1 MTQERIR
8 ILVDQ
13 SRDSEW
19 SRALVNIEPG
29 NVYQIT
35 DNRDYLDGS
44 VLRNYDVLTVCGYS
58 PLEYNDEETELVRK
72 FVETGGGLLL
82 ASSTSRFESY
92 AGRPASEI
100 HANKL
105 ARIFGAEFLPL
116 NECKGETKFDEA
128 LLRGYP
134 REDLRLVYH
143 AVLGELELEDIHLSN
158 CGILRIPEDAQVF
171 LQHSETNEPIGAC
184 LNFGKGR
191 VLLINNLFFSHAN
204 QRTCR
209 AFIDW
214 LGENRISSAEGDE
227 TIPDEIPVEEYI
239 KEDGNIKIYHSELVK
254 DRVDTCLKFAKKIH
268 EEIISAFP
276 KGAERKWEIEALTS
290 CNHRFNWWGSS
301 VRVGMSMSDSVLAYA
316 LGAQMTNLM
325 DISHVERLIRYVGL
339 GYDVIAKCFG
349 IMAMRLLGFGNEAD
363 EMRDGLIKKFREK
376 DATGTEF
383 DIANAYEYH
392 PKTFFILNTLMEKH
406 GHDLFVRLAK
416 ALPDHSAAWRDMP
429 SLPFSAVD
437 VFIYY
442 LSRALE
448 VDLYPWFREIG
459 TTVHPLPLHPKESDE
474 FKNGVRQYLRD
485 MIRDKTAS
493 AIDRSDSV
501 WCLIK
506 MDDREV
512 EPSPPA
518 PESEDKYE
526 RLVAAMRLSR
536 TSDSRSVRVLTEL
549 ASDGDDRTLA
559 AIASLELVRKGITS
573 AADRLVETARG
584 QDYKFQLDAG
594 YALHKIEHEEAEE
607 LSSRG
612 LKDEN
617 GDPVV
622 KMKVEYEGHLRFFP
636 TVAGYK
642 VANIFSEVN
651 GSFHGI
657 QFPEGTHVNGMYVE
671 WVHTDP
677 RYRRKGLSRWTMQQ
691 TFEHKATRRHS
702 CAVLGTGTRNNA
714 HAMYRSFGF
723 VDVIYGESFS
733 KELQEEKAKV
743 VDDLVIRSY
752 APGDEVKMAALANEC
767 CTNLLVVNKVRA
779 VRLRPDGNYIKI
791 AERDG
796 EMLGYVLVPKGRNKE
811 EARLSEVCLKKTD
824 YRQKIGT
831 ALLCALHNE
840 LLSHGFKRINM
851 NQEFMLTQ
859 KFMRKLLYSFG
870 YSSKRNG
877 GVDMFKIINL
887 PMLLEELSPLLGKR
901 LKRSN
906 YRDWCGRI
914 GVAGDKHKA
923 TLIIENG
930 EVGASEDIPEDVDIL
945 ISADDDTI
953 TRIVVGIVTPYEAY
967 LQIEVAIEPVVNDRV
982 TGLLETLF
990 PHIPEDNQ

>member
-19 SRALVNIEPG
+19 SRALVNIGPD

-58 PLEYNDEETELVRK
+58 PLEYTDEETELVRK
-72 FVETGGGLLL
+72 FVETGGRLLL

-116 NECKGETKFDEA
+116 DKCKGETKLDEDI
-128 LLRGYP
+128 LCGYP

-143 AVLGELELEDIHLSN
+143 AALGELELEDIHLSN
-158 CGILRIPEDAQVF
+158 CGILKISEDAQVF
-171 LQHSETNEPIGAC
+171 LQHSETKEPIGAC
-184 LNFGKGR
+184 VKFGKGR
-191 VLLINNLFFSHAN
+191 VLLINDVFFSHAN

-239 KEDGNIKIYHSELVK
+239 KEDGNIKIYYGELVK
-254 DRVDTCLKFAKKIH
+254 DRIDTCLKFAKKIH

-290 CNHRFNWWGSS
+290 CSHRADWWSS
-301 VRVGMSMSDSVLAYA
+301 AIRAGMSMSDSMLAYA

-325 DISHVERLIRYVGL
+325 DIGNVERFIRYTGL

-349 IMAMRLLGFGNEAD
+349 IKAMRLLGFGTEAD

-376 DATGTEF
+376 DPTGTEF

-406 GHDLFVRLAK
+406 GQDFFVRLAK
-416 ALPDHSAAWRDMP
+416 SLPDHSTSWRDMP

-448 VDLYPWFREIG
+448 ADLYPWFREIG

-474 FKNGVRQYLRD
+474 FKNGVRQYVRD
-485 MIRDKTAS
+485 MIRDKTAI
-493 AIDRSDSV
+493 AIDRSNAA

-506 MDDREV
+506 MDDREE
-512 EPSPPA
+512 EPSPPDLA
-518 PESEDKYE
+518 SEDKYE

-549 ASDGDDRTLA
+549 ASDDDDRTLA

-594 YALHKIEHEEAEE
+594 YALHKIEHEEADE
-607 LSSRG
+607 LSFRG

-622 KMKVEYEGHLRFFP
+622 KMKVEYDGHLRFFP

-657 QFPEGTHVNGMYVE
+657 QLPAGTHVNGMYVE
-671 WVHTDP
+671 WVNTDP
-677 RYRRKGLSRWTMQQ
+677 RYRRKGLSRWAMQQ
-691 TFEHKATRRHS
+691 TFEHKTTRRHS

-723 VDVIYGESFS
+723 VDVMYSESFS
-733 KELQEEKAKV
+733 KELYEEKAKI
-743 VDDLVIRSY
+743 VDGLVIRSY
-752 APGDEVKMAALANEC
+752 APGDEVKMTALVKEC
-767 CTNLLVVNKVRA
+767 RADLLVVNKVRA
-779 VRLRPDGNYIKI
+779 VRLRPDSNYVKI

-796 EMLGYVLVPKGRNKE
+796 EMLGYMRVPKGRNKE

-824 YRQKIGT
+824 DRLKIGS

-840 LLSHGFKRINM
+840 LTSHGFKRINM
-851 NQEFMLTQ
+851 NQEFLMTQ
-859 KFMRKLLYSFG
+859 KFMRELFYKFG
-870 YSSKRNG
+870 YSSKRTG

-901 LKRSN
+901 LERSN
-906 YRDWCGRI
+906 YKDWCGRI
-914 GVAGDKHKA
+914 GVAGNQHKA

-930 EVGASEDIPEDVDIL
+930 ESRAVEGISENVDIL
-945 ISADDDTI
+945 ISAGDDTI
-953 TRIVVGIVTPYEAY
+953 TRIVAGIVTPYEAY
-967 LQIEVAIEPVVNDRV
+967 LQIEMTIEPMVNDRV

-990 PHIPEDNQ
+990 PHIPKDN